1 MATHNSLFAEKD
13 VRRTDDGLAVSV
25 QLPWYRSLWLSAVD
39 DVAATVNGV
48 AVPKDDL
55 RFSLEGR
62 EYRVEELPEQS
73 ETLWFV
79 ADRPD
84 VLIRLDTPPAP
95 GETVTV
101 EVVLTMRLLYMQI
114 MPGIDG
120 GPGGTSPTGFR
131 SSASWCCHDPS
142 TGSGSRA
149 ARGDDRLRLHGGRAF
164 GGVAPGAA
172 HVRPAARGRDDR
184 RGGPERGCRGIR
196 RREVGVGRVGH
207 RLARGDRTLRHR
219 YRRHRHPRRLACR
232 DRDRRPRGGKHVL
245 CEKPLANTV
254 AEAEAMAEAAERAR
268 ARGIGRWWDSRTAAS
283 RPSRSCAT

>member
-25 QLPWYRSLWLSAVD
+25 QLPWYRSLWLSAGD

-62 EYRVEELPEQS
+62 EYRIEELPEQS

-84 VLIRLDTPPAP
+84 VLIRLDAPPSA

-114 MPGIDG
+114 MPGADG
-120 GPGGTSPTGFR
+120 GPGRYVTNRVP
-131 SSASWCCHDPS
+131 
-142 TGSGSRA
+142 
-149 ARGDDRLRLHGGRAF
+149 
-164 GGVAPGAA
+164 V
-172 HVRPAARGRDDR
+172 
-184 RGGPERGCRGIR
+184 ER
-196 RREVGVGRVGH
+196 E
-207 RLARGDRTLRHR
+207 L
-219 YRRHRHPRRLACR
+219 
-232 DRDRRPRGGKHVL
+232 VL
-245 CEKPLANTV
+245 
-254 AEAEAMAEAAERAR
+254 
-268 ARGIGRWWDSRTAAS
+268 S
-283 RPSRSCAT
+283 